1 MNLSLLVFV
10 PLATALVL
18 LFCKGAGPAR
28 IVSLTGAAAQ
38 LVLAGILLWLYRGE
52 RAAGNQATMLY
63 QSDHAWFA
71 PLNIHYHVGVDG
83 ISIAMILLTAFVV
96 LAGILVS
103 WTMAT
108 LTKEFFFL
116 LLLLSVGAYGFFI
129 SLDLFTLFFFLEVSV
144 IPKFLLIGI
153 WGSGTPTSPAT
164 GASKEYSAMKLALML
179 MGGSALVLIG
189 LLGLYFNTTGA
200 VDSAGRIV
208 DAHAHTFD
216 LLAIAKMH
224 IPIATQKI
232 FFPFLFVGFG
242 IFGALFP
249 FHTWVPDGHSSA
261 PTAASMFLA
270 GISMKLGGYG
280 CLRVATFLMPEAAQI
295 YSPFIILLATIAI
308 IYGAFATMMQT
319 DLKYINAYS
328 SVSHC
333 GFVLLGI
340 GMLTKTAITGAV
352 MQMVSHGLMT
362 ALFFAAIGMIYQRT
376 HTRIVAQMGGL
387 LKIMPFLSTA
397 FVIAGLC
404 SLGLP
409 GFSGFA
415 AEVTV
420 FMGSWQRLETGYRL
434 ATLLACA
441 SIVVTAVYILRA
453 VGATIMGPLKM
464 PAEQA
469 GPAQSMAS
477 DLAQPD
483 SMHSMASDPA
493 HSGSV
498 HDHPVQSHAVAAPV
512 DASWNERWALV
523 LLVAAIVLIGVAPVW
538 LYELLTPGVTTI
550 LHQIRI
556 L

>member
-1 MNLSLLVFV
+1 MNLSILIIV
-10 PLATALVL
+10 PLVTALLL
-18 LFCKGAGPAR
+18 LFGK
-28 IVSLTGAAAQ
+28 SLRQVRVIA
-38 LVLAGILLWLYRGE
+38 LAGALVQLGLAVELLGAYRSARSAGD
-52 RAAGNQATMLY
+52 RAAMLFE
-63 QSDHAWFA
+63 SDRAWFSA
-71 PLNIHYHVGVDG
+71 LNIHYHVGVDG

-103 WTMAT
+103 WTMEFLA
-108 LTKEFFFL
+108 KEFFFQL
-116 LLLLSVGAYGFFI
+116 VLLSLGAYGFFI

-144 IPKFLLIGI
+144 IPKFLLIGV
-153 WGSGTPTSPAT
+153 WGSG
-164 GASKEYSAMKLALML
+164 KREYSAMKLALML
-179 MGGSALVLIG
+179 MTGSALVFIG
-189 LLGLYFNTTGA
+189 LLGLYYNNG
-200 VDSAGRIV
+200 GGQ
-208 DAHAHTFD
+208 TFD
-216 LLAIAKMH
+216 LLAISRQT
-224 IPIATQKI
+224 IPIEAQKT

-261 PTAASMFLA
+261 PTAGSMFLA

-280 CLRVATFLMPEAAQI
+280 CLRVATFLMPQAAQL
-295 YSPFIILLATIAI
+295 YAPYIIALSTIAI

-340 GMLTKTAITGAV
+340 GMLTKTAMMGAV

-362 ALFFAAIGMIYQRT
+362 ALFFATIGMIYGQT
-376 HTRIVAQMGGL
+376 HTRIASQLGGL
-387 LKIMPFLSTA
+387 LKIMPFISTA

-420 FMGSWQRLETGYRL
+420 FMGSWQHPETGYRV

-453 VGATIMGPLKM
+453 FGQTVMGPLK
-464 PAEQA
+464 A
-469 GPAQSMAS
+469 GEVGK
-477 DLAQPD
+477 D
-483 SMHSMASDPA
+483 
-493 HSGSV
+493 
-498 HDHPVQSHAVAAPV
+498 AA
-512 DASWNERWALV
+512 WNERLAVV
-523 LLVAAIVLIGVAPVW
+523 LLVAGIVIIGTAPF
-538 LYELLTPGVTTI
+538 LLTDLVQPGIEGIAQRLGMPMAVK
-550 LHQIRI
+550 
-556 L
+556 